1 MAKQLTMFTP
11 ELPLPALR
19 TIKRALVLL
28 DQHGRNWCGIH
39 LDSGCPRLAQLKM
52 GPP

>member
-11 ELPLPALR
+11 ELPLPALAR
-19 TIKRALVLL
+19 T
-28 DQHGRNWCGIH
+28 GCGIH
-39 LDSGCPRLAQLKM
+39 LDSGCPRLAQAEN